1 MIQLKV
7 YNSIA
12 KTQQFFIDLYETEP
26 IKLTLSIE
34 DITNTDATS
43 TFSKTFKVP
52 GTRANAQFFKNSFD
66 VDGTLFDVTVKKPAE
81 ILVDGA
87 EFKQGQVRLQR
98 VYLNTDLDRYDYEL
112 IFLGE
117 TRDFSSKIG
126 DRGLCELQLPDL
138 IGGDEPE
145 SPIQAADIIQSWNA
159 FPQTNDVTAGL
170 HNGNIIFP
178 LINHGNTYVNSV
190 DGDQSR
196 IATTGLNIFTEAAEV
211 ESPLTIDRF
220 KPMIRAKRIWDQIFE
235 DAGYT
240 YTSDFIES
248 NLFHQMY
255 ISAFGNEATVG
266 WDSGA
271 SSVTSINVASA
282 NSAANASGEIGPI
295 FLPSGVNDPGGNLE
309 NAIFNLAGS
318 IYNGKQ
324 YTYYTVPASGE
335 YLIKA
340 EGYYAGFEE
349 NSDFSP
355 TPIFEQL
362 NLYRFPVGG
371 GAPQIVTFSSLGHN
385 ETLQFSGTF
394 TTVASAN
401 FDVGDELV
409 LVLGDINGNS
419 VDNLQTGDFQFEVAQ
434 APGDFNPVS
443 ALECV
448 YKQIDF
454 IKDILTAFRLVLSPD
469 PNDVQNFIV
478 EPWQEYINSGELYDW
493 SHKLVQDKDF
503 VIEPVFYT
511 QSAEIDYTFAKDGD
525 YGNVYHELAYKYPYG
540 YLEFN
545 ADNDLLIGK
554 REVKLTGIAPTIITN
569 VEGTTP
575 VDNFNMAQLY
585 ALSQGANITQQLPIK
600 ARTRFLFYNGLQPVG
615 ENEWLFA
622 GAVPEARTTYPLVS
636 PYQQWP
642 IAPQTL
648 NLNWFNDIQ
657 YWGIAAGLNQNGTT
671 LWTNYW
677 SRYLNFLYGKFSRR
691 VTAYFI
697 LNNVDL
703 NTFSFDDTIFI
714 NGTYYR
720 PEKIIDLEVGAFT
733 QVKVQLLTSNDFKPA
748 IIPFETLLECSAVGV
763 GAPCASDEGS
773 ITVTTNGTPG
783 FTFQLSN
790 GQSGEVLAGA
800 QPGQAPYIFSI
811 PNIAVGTYTLIITDS
826 LGRTKQLTVTIPVSS
841 ATLVVATH
849 VVTPASDCNICDGAI
864 TVTPSGGTAP
874 YTIEW
879 NDGATAFTRTGLCPG
894 AYSYIV
900 TDFLGCAPQSYFV
913 EVPCEAAPGDVWR
926 FFRSSNDCQQ
936 IFNDVR
942 FVFFPVGTAPT
953 IGSFYDLG
961 LIGGGLILGCW
972 TPTDIVQETANAI
985 IIQAYDSCDLCND
998 LAPSQ
1003 NFLMVNCL
1011 DGSTEV
1017 VASVPGVVVGQVW
1030 ELLAIDGCFVVDSI
1044 SDSAITT
1051 ATLATGP
1058 YVDCDTCLGI
1068 PTTANFDVENCA
1080 TGEFSIAALPT
1091 TFPNQPIVFARNT
1104 IERVIDPDFGQDTV
1118 YAFDQ
1123 ILITDGNWTNA
1134 NRYEVPIGGSG
1145 LYKITTKLIFKL
1157 VQPAVGE
1164 APSAQPVIRTIQGPP
1179 NTFTDIAGTISQP
1192 WPTFET
1198 ANTVYTRDMEF
1209 ILFATAPPTV
1219 NDFTLLFVQR
1229 VDTPGV
1235 PDAAVIEMPNSEIKV
1250 FKQSGA
1256 LVGEIYKLSDGS
1268 CWEVI
1273 ASSANPPF
1281 LSDIAGPFIDCD
1293 TCEPPQDLCVTNFG
1307 ASMAPCIG
1315 GTLDEFMEGYVQLSG
1330 PAPSDLTFT
1339 IEVGY
1344 GEGTNFNCANQQ
1356 VFEQLFVNIEAGQD
1370 FGILDCSNGAP
1381 FISFQ
1386 GATIC
1391 TATLSNSPLPLC
1403 EV

>member
-1 MIQLKV
+1 MIQLKC

-52 GTRANAQFFKNSFD
+52 GTRKNAEFFKNSFD
-66 VDGTLFDVTVKKPAE
+66 VDGTLFDVTIKKPAE

-138 IGGDEPE
+138 IGGDQPG
-145 SPIQAADIIQSWNA
+145 STIQAEDIIQSWNA
-159 FPQTNDVTAGL
+159 FPQTNDITAGL

-178 LINHGNTYVNSV
+178 LINHGNTYVNSP
-190 DGDQSR
+190 DGDQPR
-196 IATTGLNIFTEAAEV
+196 IATIGPNIFTQAQN
-211 ESPLTIDRF
+211 PLTIDRF

-271 SSVTSINVASA
+271 SSVTSTNVASA
-282 NSAANASGEIGPI
+282 QSASNNTNEIGPI
-295 FLPSGVNDPGGNLE
+295 FLPSGVNDPGGNL
-309 NAIFNLAGS
+309 ASGIFNLAGS
-318 IYNGKQ
+318 DYNGKQ
-324 YTYYTVPASGE
+324 YTYYEVPVPGE
-335 YLIKA
+335 YLIQA
-340 EGYYAGFEE
+340 EGYYSGFEE
-349 NSDFSP
+349 DSDFLP
-355 TPIFEQL
+355 TAVFE
-362 NLYRFPVGG
+362 NLILYSFPAGG
-371 GAPQIVTFSSLGHN
+371 GAPVIIASSLSGSD
-385 ETLQFSGTF
+385 ETLQFSETL
-394 TTVASAN
+394 TTGVTPG
-401 FDVGDELV
+401 FDVGDQLV
-409 LVLGDINGNS
+409 LVLGNISGN
-419 VDNLQTGDFQFEVAQ
+419 NIQMLETGDFQFDIVQ

-443 ALECV
+443 AVECV

-469 PNDVQNFIV
+469 PTDVQNFIV

-540 YLEFN
+540 YLEFVAN
-545 ADNDLLIGK
+545 NDLLIGK

-585 ALSQGANITQQLPIK
+585 TLSQEATVNVTQQLPIK

-615 ENEWLFA
+615 TNTWRFA
-622 GAVPEARTTYPLVS
+622 GAVPEARETYPLVS

-648 NLNWFNDIQ
+648 NLNWFNDRQ

-733 QVKVQLLTSNDFKPA
+733 QVKVQLLTSNDFKPS
-748 IIPFETLLECSAVGV
+748 IIPFQELLDVSVQGV
-763 GAPCASDEGS
+763 SAPCASDEGS

-783 FTFQLSN
+783 FTWQLSN

-800 QPGQAPYIFSI
+800 QPGQAPYTFSI
-811 PNIAVGTYTLIITDS
+811 PNIAVGTYLLNLEDS
-826 LGRTKQLTVTIPVSS
+826 LGRTKEITVTIPASI

-900 TDFLGCAPQSYFV
+900 TDILGCAPQSYFV

-926 FFRSSNDCQQ
+926 FFRSSNDCQA

-942 FVFFPVGTAPT
+942 FVFFPVGTVPT
-953 IGSFYDLG
+953 IGSYYDLG
-961 LIGGGLILGCW
+961 LIEGGLILGCW
-972 TPTDIVQETANAI
+972 TPTDIVPVKPDAI
-985 IIQAYDSCDLCND
+985 IIEAYESCNSCND
-998 LAPSQ
+998 LAPSE

-1011 DGSTEV
+1011 DSVAHV
-1017 VASVPGVVVGQVW
+1017 VASVPGIAVGQVW
-1030 ELLAIDGCFVVDSI
+1030 ELLGIDGCFVVDSI
-1044 SDSAITT
+1044 SESGITT

-1068 PTTANFDVENCA
+1068 STTANFIVERCENSNLK
-1080 TGEFSIAALPT
+1080 SIAELPL
-1091 TFPNQPIVFARNT
+1091 A
-1104 IERVIDPDFGQDTV
+1104 
-1118 YAFDQ
+1118 
-1123 ILITDGNWTNA
+1123 
-1134 NRYEVPIGGSG
+1134 
-1145 LYKITTKLIFKL
+1145 
-1157 VQPAVGE
+1157 
-1164 APSAQPVIRTIQGPP
+1164 
-1179 NTFTDIAGTISQP
+1179 
-1192 WPTFET
+1192 
-1198 ANTVYTRDMEF
+1198 
-1209 ILFATAPPTV
+1209 
-1219 NDFTLLFVQR
+1219 
-1229 VDTPGV
+1229 
-1235 PDAAVIEMPNSEIKV
+1235 
-1250 FKQSGA
+1250 A
-1256 LVGEIYKLSDGS
+1256 LVGEIYRMNDEL
-1268 CWEVI
+1268 CYTVI
-1273 ASSANPPF
+1273 SSTQQAALLLN
-1281 LSDIAGPFIDCD
+1281 IAGPFIDCD
-1293 TCEPPQDLCVTNFG
+1293 TCEPPQELCVTNFG
-1307 ASMAPCIG
+1307 VAMIPCIEKDMDDHMQG
-1315 GTLDEFMEGYVQLSG
+1315 FVNLSG
-1330 PAPSDLTFT
+1330 PAPSDLTFNIT
-1339 IEVGY
+1339 VGY
-1344 GEGTNFNCANQQ
+1344 GEGPNFNCASQDII
-1356 VFEQLFVNIEAGQD
+1356 EQLFVNIAAGQD

-1381 FISFQ
+1381 FISSQ

-1391 TATLSNSPLPLC
+1391 TVTLSNSPLPFC